1 MENGRDLECQKSE
14 LGFQITFSE
23 FCIPYSDIWRLR
35 RSSSRRAVTEEMDPI
50 SHFRTLLAAAQAVDR
65 ARLPEPTAMTLA
77 TVGADGQPSARLVLL
92 KSVDDRGFV
101 FYTNLRSRK
110 GRELAANPRAAL
122 TFHWQPLEVQVR
134 IEGIVEQVPDAEA
147 DEYFATR
154 PRGSQIGAWAS
165 DQSEEL
171 ARAADLD
178 ARFAEAERRFAGR
191 DVPRPA
197 HWSGYRLMAERIE
210 FWRNRP
216 SRLHE
221 RRLFER
227 EGAAWRER
235 LLYP

>member
-1 MENGRDLECQKSE
+1 
-14 LGFQITFSE
+14 
-23 FCIPYSDIWRLR
+23 
-35 RSSSRRAVTEEMDPI
+35 MDPI
-50 SHFRTLLAAAQAVDR
+50 EHFRTLLAAAQAVDR

-77 TVGADGQPSARLVLL
+77 TVGRDGQPSARLILL
-92 KSVDDRGFV
+92 KSVDERGFV
-101 FYTNLRSRK
+101 FYTNLHSRK
-110 GRELAANPRAAL
+110 GRELSANPRAAL

-134 IEGIVEQVPDAEA
+134 IEGLAERVDDAEA

-171 ARAADLD
+171 ARASDLD
-178 ARFAEAERRFAGR
+178 ERFAEMERRFDGR
-191 DVPRPA
+191 DVPRPP
-197 HWSGYRLMAERIE
+197 HWSGYRVVPERIE

-221 RRLFER
+221 RRLFEK
-227 EGAAWRER
+227 EGSGWREA

>member
-1 MENGRDLECQKSE
+1 
-14 LGFQITFSE
+14 
-23 FCIPYSDIWRLR
+23 
-35 RSSSRRAVTEEMDPI
+35 MDPI
-50 SHFRTLLAAAQAVDR
+50 SHFRTLLAAAQAIDR
-65 ARLPEPTAMTLA
+65 TLLPEPTAMTLA
-77 TVGADGQPSARLVLL
+77 TVGRDGQPSARLVLL
-92 KSVDDRGFV
+92 KSVDERGFV

-134 IEGIVEQVPDAEA
+134 IEGLAEQVDDAEA

-171 ARAADLD
+171 ASAADLD
-178 ARFAEAERRFAGR
+178 ARFAEVERRFVGR
-191 DVPRPA
+191 DVPRPPF
-197 HWSGYRLMAERIE
+197 WSGYRVRPERVE

-227 EGAAWRER
+227 EGEGWRES

>member
-1 MENGRDLECQKSE
+1 
-14 LGFQITFSE
+14 
-23 FCIPYSDIWRLR
+23 
-35 RSSSRRAVTEEMDPI
+35 MDPI
-50 SHFRTLLAAAQAVDR
+50 EHFRTLLSAAQAVDR
-65 ARLPEPTAMTLA
+65 TILPEPTAMTLA
-77 TVGADGQPSARLVLL
+77 TVGSDGQPSARLVLL
-92 KSVDDRGFV
+92 KALDDRGFV

-110 GRELAANPRAAL
+110 GRDLEANPRAAL

-134 IEGIVEQVPDAEA
+134 IEGRAERVSDAEA

-154 PRGSQIGAWAS
+154 PRGSQLGAWAS

-191 DVPRPA
+191 EVPRPS
-197 HWSGYRLMAERIE
+197 HWSGYRVIPERIE
-210 FWRNRP
+210 FWRSRP

-221 RRLFER
+221 RRLFLKQGER
-227 EGAAWRER
+227 WRET

>member
-1 MENGRDLECQKSE
+1 
-14 LGFQITFSE
+14 
-23 FCIPYSDIWRLR
+23 
-35 RSSSRRAVTEEMDPI
+35 
-50 SHFRTLLAAAQAVDR
+50 
-65 ARLPEPTAMTLA
+65 MTLA
-77 TVGADGQPSARLVLL
+77 TVGKDGQPSARLVLL
-92 KSVDDRGFV
+92 KSVDERGFV

-134 IEGIVEQVPDAEA
+134 IEGLAEQVEDDDA

-171 ARAADLD
+171 GRAADLD
-178 ARFAEAERRFAGR
+178 TRFAQMERSFAGR
-191 DVPRPA
+191 DVPRPP
-197 HWSGYRLMAERIE
+197 HWSGYRVRPERIE

-227 EGAAWRER
+227 EGVGWRER

>member
-1 MENGRDLECQKSE
+1 
-14 LGFQITFSE
+14 
-23 FCIPYSDIWRLR
+23 
-35 RSSSRRAVTEEMDPI
+35 MDPI
-50 SHFRTLLAAAQAVDR
+50 QHFRTLLAAAQAVDR
-65 ARLPEPTAMTLA
+65 AVLPEPTAMTLA
-77 TVGADGQPSARLVLL
+77 TVGEEGQPSARLVLL

-110 GRELAANPRAAL
+110 GRELASNPRAAL

-134 IEGIVEQVPDAEA
+134 IEGRAEQVEDAEA

-171 ARAADLD
+171 AHASDLD
-178 ARFAEAERRFAGR
+178 ARFTEMERRFAGR
-191 DVPRPA
+191 VVPRPA
-197 HWSGYRLMAERIE
+197 HWSGYRLRPERIE

-221 RRLFER
+221 RRLFQR
-227 EGAAWRER
+227 DGAGWSER

>member
-1 MENGRDLECQKSE
+1 
-14 LGFQITFSE
+14 
-23 FCIPYSDIWRLR
+23 
-35 RSSSRRAVTEEMDPI
+35 MDPI
-50 SHFRTLLAAAQAVDR
+50 EHFRTLLAAAQAVDR
-65 ARLPEPTAMTLA
+65 AQLPEPTAMTLA
-77 TVGADGQPSARLVLL
+77 TVGGDGQPSARLVLL

-134 IEGIVEQVPDAEA
+134 IEGLAEQVEDAEA

-171 ARAADLD
+171 TQAADLD
-178 ARFAEAERRFAGR
+178 ARFVEMERRFAGR
-191 DVPRPA
+191 DVPRPP
-197 HWSGYRLMAERIE
+197 HWSGYLVIPERIE
-210 FWRNRP
+210 FWRSRP

-227 EGAAWRER
+227 HGGGWRES